1 MKSEKTTSGA
11 KAPLKAPLT
20 LFTSQILLEE
30 NLDPPPCSFRSL
42 PPSQV
47 DEWTIE
53 GLRLF
58 GKSLQEDSS
67 SPA

>member
-1 MKSEKTTSGA
+1 MKSEKTTLGA
-11 KAPLKAPLT
+11 GAKAPLT
-20 LFTSQILLEE
+20 LFTSQILLED
-30 NLDPPPCSFRSL
+30 LDPPPCSFRSL

-47 DEWTIE
+47 DEWTVE

-58 GKSLQEDSS
+58 KESLQEDSS